1 MRVLRTPAA
10 PPPVQSAPH
19 DARANGCGRAQPDA
33 GGFRGAVDD
42 APPLGF
48 TAASAPRQRE
58 VEAALL
64 ALPSAARCEA
74 HHREL
79 TRAPHVA
86 GTEGSRR
93 VAELVARVSAST
105 GWRPRS

>member
-1 MRVLRTPAA
+1 MKPARLTVA
-10 PPPVQSAPH
+10 ALSLLLAVA
-19 DARANGCGRAQPDA
+19 ARAAS
-33 GGFRGAVDD
+33 D

-48 TAASAPRQRE
+48 TLSSAVRQRE

-74 HHREL
+74 QHAEL

-93 VAELVARVSAST
+93 VAEEVASRMREA
-105 GWRPRS
+105 G